1 MLLFSTRP
9 QAAHYMPVQDKEA
22 PGPSVYLK
30 TYDKKQIVME
40 FYITCR
46 IIRIQIIL
54 NKINEMKRIS
64 LITLLISLLVIPVNI
79 CAQDKKVIKEI
90 IEIGTTDNRS
100 MDHLDVISNRF
111 GGRLVGS
118 DAYENAAEWCAM
130 KFREWG
136 MEVEMHEAG
145 EVPVGF
151 NRGPWFGRML
161 SENGMDLHF
170 ATPSYTSGTKGVQR
184 GHVLAEP
191 KSRAQFERM
200 KGQLKG
206 AWVLITGTNTGW
218 PVDYS
223 ETGDSIRA
231 AIIAENEEISARNRE
246 IRMSNRELPEDEREE
261 MMETGDAPALF
272 YREMVEAG
280 ILGIIQSSTVPIRA
294 LYDRKNI
301 NNKTLTFDNLPQVPD
316 IKLDEHQYA
325 VIEQMVKERRYFQLE
340 FDIRNHF
347 KLGPVKFHNV
357 IGIIPGTKY
366 PDEYVIMGGHLDA
379 FDVATGGVD
388 DGSGISPSMEAARLI
403 MEAGGKPERTIICA
417 LWAAEEFGLLGSKAW
432 VEDNMDKLDGISNYF
447 NRDGG
452 PTVAN
457 SLSVP
462 EAMYDDFEKICEPLD
477 DINPDF
483 PFTLRE
489 SRPRRKPERAGGSDH
504 AYFAI
509 NGVPTISFG
518 TADPKGYNFSYGEIW
533 HTERDLY
540 NKSIPEYQEHTA
552 VVTAVVVY
560 GLANLDHVLSREG
573 YFEK

>member
-1 MLLFSTRP
+1 
-9 QAAHYMPVQDKEA
+9 
-22 PGPSVYLK
+22 
-30 TYDKKQIVME
+30 
-40 FYITCR
+40 
-46 IIRIQIIL
+46 
-54 NKINEMKRIS
+54 MKRIS
-64 LITLLISLLVIPVNI
+64 LIISLLLLVVISAGLN
-79 CAQDKKVIKEI
+79 AQDKKVIKKI

-118 DAYENAAEWCAM
+118 DAYENAALWCASQ
-130 KFREWG
+130 FREWG
-136 MEVEMHEAG
+136 MQVEMHEAG

-161 SENGMDLHF
+161 AEDGMILHF
-170 ATPSYTSGTKGVQR
+170 ATPSYTAGTKGVQR
-184 GHVLAEP
+184 GHVMIEP
-191 KSRAQFERM
+191 KTQAEFERM
-200 KGQLKG
+200 KGKLKG
-206 AWVLITGTNTGW
+206 AWVLVSGMNSGW
-218 PVDYS
+218 PIDYS

-231 AIIAENEEISARNRE
+231 SIIAENEEIMQKNRE
-246 IRMSNRELPEDEREE
+246 IMRANRGREEGEREE
-261 MMETGDAPALF
+261 MLPYKEEPALF
-272 YREMVEAG
+272 YKEMVEAG
-280 ILGIIQSSTVPIRA
+280 ILGIIQASTVPIRA

-301 NNKTLTFDNLPQVPD
+301 NNGTLTFDNLPKVPD
-316 IKLDEHQYA
+316 IKLNEHQYRI
-325 VIEQMVKERRYFQLE
+325 IEQKAKERQYFQLE
-340 FDIRNHF
+340 FDIRNHW
-347 KLGPVKFHNV
+347 KPGPVKYHNV

-388 DGSGISPSMEAARLI
+388 DGSGITPHMEAARLI

-417 LWAAEEFGLLGSKAW
+417 IWAAEEFGLLGSKAW
-432 VEDNMDKLDGISNYF
+432 VEDNMDNLDHIANYF

-462 EAMYDDFEKICEPLD
+462 EAMYDDFEKVCAPLN

-483 PFTLRE
+483 PFTLRKSE
-489 SRPRRKPERAGGSDH
+489 PRRKPTRAGGSDH

-518 TADPKGYNFSYGEIW
+518 TADPKGYDFNYGEIW

-540 NKSIPEYQEHTA
+540 NMSIPEYQEHTA
-552 VVTAVVVY
+552 VVTAVVIY
-560 GLANLDHVLSREG
+560 GLANLDHLLSREG
-573 YFEK
+573 YFQEE